1 MAGVTGEGEVEEGG
15 DGGQKN
21 GQSLEAR
28 QHQKMME
35 EEEEVVGR
43 GGSWM
48 VGKAERVEEDKSRK
62 EGGTWVAVVV
72 VWGV

>member
-1 MAGVTGEGEVEEGG
+1 MEEGEG
-15 DGGQKN
+15 GGQKK

-43 GGSWM
+43 GESWV
-48 VGKAERVEEDKSRK
+48 VGKAERVEEDRCRK
-62 EGGTWVAVVV
+62 EGGTWEEVVV
-72 VWGV
+72 GGV

>member
-1 MAGVTGEGEVEEGG
+1 MVGITGEEEVEEGG
-15 DGGQKN
+15 DGGQKK

-43 GGSWM
+43 GESWM

-62 EGGTWVAVVV
+62 EGGTWVVVVV